1 MALPERIDPTTG
13 EAQRRS
19 GNVVTRY
26 LGERGAE
33 ETPENA
39 ELARH
44 GLSPRTIQDG
54 KFAGEAQTVDAVRKL
69 RQAYGAETGRA
80 VREAQKTPAYQKAS
94 DPEKKKLL
102 EKALRDADFE
112 AELRVGDSVKRS
124 AKAQAAWEA
133 SAIQKYQG
141 APKGADA
148 NTIRRYNRSI
158 SQAKAART
166 EARKADPKN
175 TDKAEAAWARANPEE
190 AKLARRGAVPA
201 ATIRKQRAAI
211 YAKHKVSP

>member
-54 KFAGEAQTVDAVRKL
+54 KFAGEAQTVDAVKKL
-69 RQAYGAETGRA
+69 RQAYGAETGKA
-80 VREAQKTPAYQKAS
+80 VRDVQKTPAYQKAT
-94 DPEKKKLL
+94 DAEKKKLL

-112 AELRVGDSVKRS
+112 AELRVGDGVKRS
-124 AKAQAAWEA
+124 AKAQAAWEY
-133 SAIQKYQG
+133 SATAKYAG
-141 APKGADA
+141 APKDGDA
-148 NTIRRYNRSI
+148 NAIRRYNRSV
-158 SQAKAART
+158 SQARAAKA
-166 EARKADPKN
+166 EARKTDLKN
-175 TDKAEAAWARANPEE
+175 PDRAEAAWARANPEE
-190 AKLARRGAVPA
+190 AKLARVGAVS
-201 ATIRKQRAAI
+201 ATVLRKKKAEI
-211 YAKHKVSP
+211 YGKHKVTP